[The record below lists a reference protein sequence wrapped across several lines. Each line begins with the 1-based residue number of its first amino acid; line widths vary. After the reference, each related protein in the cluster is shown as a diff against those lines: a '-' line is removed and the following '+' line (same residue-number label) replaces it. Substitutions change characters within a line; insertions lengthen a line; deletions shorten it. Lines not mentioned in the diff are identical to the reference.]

1 MKSAIVD
8 ELIDSIEALDVVAP
22 GKLTLAIQRLSTED
36 VQLLAERVY
45 HENRE
50 QSWKAAVILSY
61 INHPVTLDTMRQL
74 LTANHPFLGHIAFD
88 TLERYAPT
96 EDSQTFVKAL
106 PQSIATLQP
115 RLVRLIEKRGDRR
128 AIPTLMALLPNATS
142 SLLRLT
148 IIQALGVLG
157 DDEVR
162 EVIEGYIEDDDH
174 HVRKRAMIAL
184 EQLTSSER

>member
-1 MKSAIVD
+1 MKSIVVD
-8 ELIDSIEALDVVAP
+8 ELIDSIEALDMVAP

-50 QSWKAAVILSY
+50 RSWKAAVILSY
-61 INHPVTLDTMRQL
+61 VNHPVTLATMRQL

-96 EDSQTFVKAL
+96 EDSQTFIEAL

-128 AIPTLMALLPNATS
+128 AIPALMDLLPNAKS
-142 SLLRLT
+142 ALLRLT
-148 IIQALGVLG
+148 IIQALGTLG

-162 EVIEGYIEDDDH
+162 EVIEGYVEDDDH

-184 EQLTSSER
+184 EQLASSER

>member
-1 MKSAIVD
+1 MKPIIID
-8 ELIDSIEALDVVAP
+8 ELIDSIEALDMVAP
-22 GKLTLAIQRLSTED
+22 GKLTLAIQRLNTED
-36 VQLLAERVY
+36 IAQLAERVH

-50 QSWKAAVILSY
+50 RSWKAAVILSY
-61 INHPVTLDTMRQL
+61 VNHPVTLATMRQL
-74 LTANHPFLGHIAFD
+74 LAANHPFLGHIAFD
-88 TLERYAPT
+88 TLERYAPN
-96 EDSQTFVKAL
+96 EDIQTFVDAL

-115 RLVRLIEKRGDRR
+115 RLVRLIEKRGDKR
-128 AIPTLMALLPNATS
+128 AIPTLMTLLPNAKS